1 MGGDPGGAMALAPV
15 LRALRLHPDI
25 RLRVF
30 GYRQAVTLWSR
41 QGLNVEALP
50 DDRAVDP
57 IEFVRDDAV
66 ALLLT
71 ATSVNGVDHERSFRR
86 WASWSSVASVAVL
99 DFWSNYSARFRDGSH
114 GVLELPSAIAI
125 MDARAHRAMVAEG
138 FPAERLVVTGQ
149 PAFDAIGAF
158 RAAWSETKRREA
170 RRLLSA
176 EIGCKVV
183 LFVSQPLSEMATLLG
198 SVGTPLDEREI
209 LDGVAASLEEIAATD
224 AIEIVLAVRPHPRQQ
239 LDQSDLPH
247 GSRVRVVLA
256 AIGEPWPAV
265 LAADVVVGMTTVLLV
280 EACLLGCTV
289 VSVQPGGNA
298 SDPLPTNR
306 SGDSMAVY
314 DVAELTGA
322 LRRALASAMAAKCA
336 RSANSPDGGVAT
348 DHVIELVLTTIANQ
362 GAGK

>member
-1 MGGDPGGAMALAPV
+1 MALAPV
-15 LRALRLHPDI
+15 LRALQLHPDI

-30 GYRQAVTLWSR
+30 GYRQAFTLWLR
-41 QGLNVEALP
+41 QGLDVEALP

-86 WASWSSVASVAVL
+86 WASWASVASVAVL
-99 DFWSNYSARFRDGSH
+99 DFWSNYSARFRNGSN

-125 MDARAHRAMVAEG
+125 MDARAHSEMVAEG

-149 PAFDAIGAF
+149 PAFDAIETF

-170 RRLLSA
+170 RKRLSV
-176 EIGCKVV
+176 EMGCKAV
-183 LFVSQPLSEMATLLG
+183 LFVSQPLSEMAWLTG
-198 SVGTPLDEREI
+198 SVGAAIDEREI
-209 LDGVAASLEEIAATD
+209 LDRVAASLEEIAATD
-224 AIEIVLAVRPHPRQQ
+224 ATEIVLAVRPHPRQQ
-239 LDQSDLPH
+239 LEQSDLPS
-247 GSRVRVVLA
+247 GSHVRVMLA
-256 AIGEPWPAV
+256 ANGEPWPAV
-265 LAADVVVGMTTVLLV
+265 LAADVVVGMTSVLLV

-298 SDPLPTNR
+298 TDPLPTSR
-306 SGDSMAVY
+306 SGDSVAVY

-322 LRRALASAMAAKCA
+322 LRRALAPALATKCA
-336 RSANSPDGGVAT
+336 RSANSANRRVAA
-348 DHVIELVLTTIANQ
+348 DHIVELVLMTMANQ
-362 GAGK
+362 GARNE